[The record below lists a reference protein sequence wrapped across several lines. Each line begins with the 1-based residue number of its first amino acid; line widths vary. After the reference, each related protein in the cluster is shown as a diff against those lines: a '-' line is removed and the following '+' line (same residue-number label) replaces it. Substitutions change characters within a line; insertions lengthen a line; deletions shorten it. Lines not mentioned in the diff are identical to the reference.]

1 MVTVMFIVIVIVIVI
16 VQLLV
21 FKRITLIC
29 EITLIC
35 VITLVCVILHVLKN
49 TFKYSLNDALFFF
62 VSSNHSHLPTLSS
75 RHASAQAVTSKWHFR
90 TTSPTNT
97 NSWAGEN

>member
-49 TFKYSLNDALFFF
+49 TLKYSLNDALFFSF
-62 VSSNHSHLPTLSS
+62 HQTILICQLYYIIHLHKTQFYTVS
-75 RHASAQAVTSKWHFR
+75 RWVAEIA
-90 TTSPTNT
+90 
-97 NSWAGEN
+97 SWAME